1 MLEMTID
8 SIRVSMMNYQ
18 HVVILKEK
26 NSDRYLPIWIG
37 PSEADAISVK
47 LQNLDI
53 ARPLT
58 HDLLRNT
65 VSALETLANAYVSR
79 VVVNDLKAD
88 TFYAQIVFEFSEG
101 PIPTQIKFFTDSKS
115 SAEQDV
121 SSKVAITWQEKKY
134 DGKILNKWQDK
145 SHSFLEVEA
154 GNGLLFELCND
165 TAHSRWLLTKMKLDS
180 RPSDAI
186 ALAVRV
192 TTPIFVE
199 DIVLDKAGII
209 LDKDTGKPVSPEK
222 TSAEQTANGKVDE
235 NEMKK
240 LRETVFYDF
249 INTLDI
255 DDLGKNKS

>member
-58 HDLLRNT
+58 HDLLKNT

-88 TFYAQIVFEFSEG
+88 TFYAQIIFEFSEG
-101 PIPTQIKFFTDSKS
+101 PIPAQVKFSTESKS
-115 SAEQDV
+115 PNEQDV
-121 SSKVAITWQEKKY
+121 NAKITITWQEKNIKGKY
-134 DGKILNKWQDK
+134 
-145 SHSFLEVEA
+145 
-154 GNGLLFELCND
+154 
-165 TAHSRWLLTKMKLDS
+165 
-180 RPSDAI
+180 
-186 ALAVRV
+186 
-192 TTPIFVE
+192 
-199 DIVLDKAGII
+199 
-209 LDKDTGKPVSPEK
+209 
-222 TSAEQTANGKVDE
+222 
-235 NEMKK
+235 
-240 LRETVFYDF
+240 
-249 INTLDI
+249 
-255 DDLGKNKS
+255 